1 LEKVSI
7 VIPAHNAAETIAET
21 IESLLAQTYQGWE
34 AIVVDDGSTDGTA
47 QIAASFAERDARIR
61 VISQP
66 QQGGV
71 STARNTGIASSHY
84 YWLLFLDSDD
94 WISPQHLER
103 MMDTLAF
110 DPTLDAVHCGSARV
124 APDGTLIPE
133 EFWPPSGDL
142 FSTLA
147 RQSAFPIH
155 ACIVRRSLVEVV
167 GGFDTSLRTCEDWD
181 LWQRI
186 ARTGARFGA
195 VREVLS
201 FYRMRANSVSL
212 DGFQMF
218 VDALRVLKQGHKPD
232 TRVKNPH
239 PDHANGLPIE
249 LLPSQVFYCLGWCAG
264 LALGCGKD
272 ARPLLDV
279 LKDYRYPQI
288 DPNGVAQN
296 IFKAVPI
303 SQCQSPNVWIKL
315 WPSLERCIS
324 EFLITLEEHT
334 QALGL
339 ARRALIA
346 LEGLILEYS
355 KTNWPLTI
363 GSTHGVRIET
373 TEPIPDILL
382 PSQVERLRCTVE
394 IEGDHIGTI
403 ELPVCDGIVPR
414 YVLADA
420 ISADFAWPILG
431 RFFERTVYREL
442 RVLWESRDISV
453 WRGQLHLGNLLPDS
467 NHPFW
472 SQVHNSIGWTVF
484 LQEVW
489 GHPDWPLDRFYD
501 PGFAEEKTPLHLAE
515 NGWLTIEVSGN
526 IPDIEFQGQELNI
539 VLTVGGVAIGVI
551 AIPVR
556 QNILRAHE
564 LLVALTIGS
573 GYELCRVAVREGL
586 LGRPMADQ
594 PVSLR
599 ARLSEAAALAQHSG
613 DSISLEMPANT
624 ILTPGSAHALYN
636 ALQPSKSGVILGQRS
651 YGAIGTST
659 SRRATLPVGALHELI
674 ESASVAG
681 DPVIRI
687 LDESEQP
694 EWVIYAPDLFHL
706 RPLQHKYVS
715 VTKPKKPQVANS
727 IKASVYDRHHFEKT
741 FAIQPDPWKYTS
753 PYEQV
758 KYEQTL
764 SLLPPKRITRALE
777 LACGEGHFTVQL
789 APRVGSLI
797 AADISQ
803 TALSRASQRCTGL
816 ENIRFVHLDL
826 TRDPLPGRFELIVCS
841 EVLYFVGGRA
851 ELKAVA
857 RKLADALDPGGYLLM
872 AHANLIVDEPDRT
885 GFDWDLPF
893 GAKVI
898 GETFASTYPLR
909 LLKEIRTPLYRI
921 QLFQHSS
928 GLRHLL
934 RWRNPE
940 VINYTEQP
948 VEPIPEVAAHILW
961 QGGSPRHTKVTGS
974 VVTCKLPILMY
985 HRIASTGSSTT
996 VRYRVTPESFEEQLS
1011 YLRDAGFYSIGL
1023 EDWRIAMEARKPL
1036 PGRAVLITFDDGY
1049 LDFFTH
1055 AWPLLKHYGFS
1066 ATVFLV
1072 ADEIGRTNTW
1082 DHSYGEEIPLLGWK
1096 EIRRLRD
1103 EGVEF
1108 GSHSVSHRPLT
1119 GLSVKE
1125 IVREGARS
1133 RAILER
1139 GLEQSVTAFAYP
1151 YGAEDRVIEHLIGA
1165 CGYIYGLSCRPNLS
1179 GFHDSLL
1186 ALPRIEITGSDT
1198 LQDFIAKLC
1207 VD

>member
-1 LEKVSI
+1 LRKVSI
-7 VIPAHNAAETIAET
+7 IIPAHNAAETIAET
-21 IESLLAQTYQGWE
+21 LESLLAQTYQGWE
-34 AIVVDDGSTDGTA
+34 AIIVDDGSTDGTA
-47 QIAASFAERDARIR
+47 QIAARFADRDARIR

-66 QQGGV
+66 RQGGV
-71 STARNTGIASSHY
+71 SAARNTGIALVRY
-84 YWLLFLDSDD
+84 DWLLFLDADD
-94 WISPQHLER
+94 WISSQHLER
-103 MMDTLAF
+103 MMSALAF

-124 APDGTLIPE
+124 AYDGTLIPE

-147 RQSAFPIH
+147 CRSAFPIH
-155 ACIVRRSLVEVV
+155 ACIVRKSLVESV
-167 GGFDTSLRTCEDWD
+167 GGFDTSLLTCEEWD

-195 VREVLS
+195 VHEVLS
-201 FYRMRANSVSL
+201 FYRMRANSLSL

-218 VDALRVLKQGHKPD
+218 VDVLRVLKQGHAPD
-232 TRVKNPH
+232 TRVRNPH

-249 LLPSQVFYCLGWCAG
+249 FLPSQVFYCLCWCAG
-264 LALGCGKD
+264 LVLGCGKD
-272 ARPLLDV
+272 ARPLLDA
-279 LKDYRYPQI
+279 LKDDRYPQI

-296 IFKAVPI
+296 IFQAVPI
-303 SQCQSPNVWIKL
+303 SQCQPPNAWIKL
-315 WPSLERCIS
+315 WPILERRIS

-339 ARRALIA
+339 ARRTLTV
-346 LEGLILEYS
+346 LEGLILEHS
-355 KTNWPLTI
+355 KANWPITI

-382 PSQVERLRCTVE
+382 PAQVERLKCTVE
-394 IEGDHIGTI
+394 IEGEHIGTI
-403 ELPVCDGIVPR
+403 ELPVCDGIVSR

-420 ISADFAWPILG
+420 IAADFAWPILG

-442 RVLWESRDISV
+442 RVLWEPRGISV

-472 SQVHNSIGWTVF
+472 PQVHNSVGWTVF

-489 GHPDWPLDRFYD
+489 GHPDWHLDRFYD
-501 PGFAEEKTPLHLAE
+501 TGFAEENALLRRVE
-515 NGWLTIEVSGN
+515 NGWLTIEVSED
-526 IPDIEFQGQELNI
+526 IPDVEFPGQELDI
-539 VLTVGGVAIGVI
+539 MLTVGGVAIGI
-551 AIPVR
+551 ITIPVR

-564 LLVALTIGS
+564 LRVALTIGG
-573 GYELCRVAVREGL
+573 GYELCRATVREGL
-586 LGRPMADQ
+586 LGRPMVGQSA
-594 PVSLR
+594 SLR
-599 ARLSEAAALAQHSG
+599 ARLV
-613 DSISLEMPANT
+613 DSAEVTRRSKDGMDLETSVDT
-624 ILTPGSAHALYN
+624 ILTPGSTHALYN
-636 ALQPSKSGVILGQRS
+636 VLPPSKSGVILGRHS
-651 YGAIGTST
+651 YGAIGTSA
-659 SRRATLPVGALHELI
+659 SRRAMLPVGAIQELI
-674 ESASVAG
+674 GYASVAG
-681 DPVIRI
+681 EPVIRVSG
-687 LDESEQP
+687 ESEQRK
-694 EWVIYAPDLFHL
+694 WVIYAPDLFRL
-706 RPLQHKYVS
+706 RPLQRKHVS
-715 VTKPKKPQVANS
+715 VTEAKKPQVAHS
-727 IKASVYDRHHFEKT
+727 VKASVYDRHHFEKI
-741 FAIQPDPWKYTS
+741 FAMQPDPWRYTS
-753 PYEQV
+753 P
-758 KYEQTL
+758 YEQTL
-764 SLLPPKRITRALE
+764 SLLPSKRITRALE

-789 APRVGSLI
+789 APLVASLI

-803 TALSRASQRCTGL
+803 TALSRASQRCAGL

-826 TRDPLPGRFELIVCS
+826 TKDPLPGRFELIVCS

-872 AHANLIVDEPDRT
+872 AHANLVVDEPNRT

-909 LLKEIRTPLYRI
+909 LLKEIRMPLYRI
-921 QLFQHSS
+921 QLFQHNS
-928 GLRHLL
+928 GLRRLL

-948 VEPIPEVAAHILW
+948 AEPIPEVAAHILW
-961 QGGSPRHTKVTGS
+961 QGDSPQYTKVTGS
-974 VVTCKLPILMY
+974 VATCKLPILMY
-985 HRIASTGSSTT
+985 HRVASTGSPATF
-996 VRYRVTPESFEEQLS
+996 RYRVTPESFEEQLS

-1023 EDWRIAMEARKPL
+1023 EDWRTAMETRKPL

-1055 AWPLLKHYGFS
+1055 AWPLLKRYGFS

-1082 DHSYGEEIPLLGWK
+1082 DRSYGEEIPLLGWK
-1096 EIRRLRD
+1096 EIRQLRD

-1108 GSHSVSHRPLT
+1108 GSHSASHRPLT
-1119 GLSVKE
+1119 GLSVEE

-1139 GLEQSVTAFAYP
+1139 GLEQPVTAFAYP

-1165 CGYIYGLSCRPNLS
+1165 CGYIYGLSCRPDLS
-1179 GFHDSLL
+1179 RFYDSLL
-1186 ALPRIEITGSDT
+1186 ALPRIEVTGSDT
-1198 LQDFIAKLC
+1198 LQDFILKL
-1207 VD
+1207 